1 MKASEKNTNIS
12 LPKATFQKML
22 GAMTAVEDAKEHL
35 ENFLILSNPKIMG
48 EVRRAKLDYQKG
60 RVGSWT
66 ALKKRY
72 GV

>member
-1 MKASEKNTNIS
+1 
-12 LPKATFQKML
+12 
-22 GAMTAVEDAKEHL
+22 MTAVEDAKEHL
-35 ENFLILSNPKIMG
+35 EDFLILSNPKIMS

>member
-1 MKASEKNTNIS
+1 MKEKNAQQVI
-12 LPKATFQKML
+12 LPRETFKKL
-22 GAMTAVEDAKEHL
+22 VGVIHAADTAREYLED
-35 ENFLILSNPKIMG
+35 FLILSNSKIMS
-48 EVRRAKLDYQKG
+48 EVRLAKLDYQKR